1 MKESMGKSGI
11 QYMVFSPMLLVND
24 MNQGLFF
31 VVANKLLLARILG
44 RALSADWKEELLASY
59 IGLLFYHQI
68 VTPWHDNHH
77 PILRRIYKILT
88 VIGFN
93 WLLTGDL
100 SISGIAAS
108 TVTLIVFALFDK
120 WLTRVLGQITGNPSA
135 TKGLRESID
144 TIVVLSLED
153 TPLID
158 AICAVAMTIIYH
170 TFISGIY

>member
-1 MKESMGKSGI
+1 
-11 QYMVFSPMLLVND
+11 MVFSPRSLVNE

-68 VTPWHDNHH
+68 ITPWHDNHH
-77 PILRRIYKILT
+77 PVLRRIYKVAT
-88 VIGFN
+88 VMVFN

-100 SISGIAAS
+100 SITGIVAS
-108 TVTLIVFALFDK
+108 TLTLLLFALFDK
-120 WLTRVLGQITGNPSA
+120 RLTAVLQGMTGNAAA

-144 TIVVLSLED
+144 AIVVLSLED
-153 TPLID
+153 TPMLD
-158 AICAVAMTIIYH
+158 AACAIAMTLVYNIFF
-170 TFISGIY
+170 TA